1 MGHFSAIPCVGN
13 SLKPGGGSALVV
25 SSDLCGRPI
34 KVSVFFLWE
43 AANRGLNMF
52 SVAMEIDR
60 VFS

>member
-1 MGHFSAIPCVGN
+1 M
-13 SLKPGGGSALVV
+13 
-25 SSDLCGRPI
+25 
-34 KVSVFFLWE
+34 KVSVFLWE